1 MTSNPTVYTPE
12 KINALFE
19 QYKDQLKN
27 IIKKYDDD
35 YGSKSFSSAETYNGD
50 IDPETGNVLE
60 NLKLT
65 LTTKGFIYTVTSNG
79 NEAATGDSTI
89 LLTNKNRAHFTA
101 NYKTS
106 ALNINGTGSNGNTC
120 MMYCGALKYAD
131 EWKVSTNCLIYYN
144 GNVVNNTAKNWD

>member
-1 MTSNPTVYTPE
+1 MYTPE

-27 IIKKYDDD
+27 IIKKYDDEK
-35 YGSKSFSSAETYNGD
+35 GSKSFSSAETYNGD
-50 IDPETGNVLE
+50 IDPKTGDVLQ
-60 NLKLT
+60 NLQLT

-79 NEAATGDSTI
+79 NEAENGDSTI

-120 MMYCGALKYAD
+120 IMYCGALKYSG

-144 GNVVNNTAKNWD
+144 GNTVSNTAKDWV